1 MEDCWSYVRAISA
14 ALGLERE
21 PVGVTFTDD
30 EPAVEVEPG
39 AYTVCGAIHK
49 AASGGVIRL
58 SEEFCACSGGKAH
71 IGLTQRVEIPWKLLV
86 EGEKLWCD
94 VKTAVRSHA
103 AVEKRAKPPVGLA
116 HSVFLYPVR
125 AGVFKPDLVLMLVN
139 AEQAARLITL
149 VQYWDGKLPS
159 FEMRGPLCWSAITY
173 PLISGEFNLTVGDI
187 SARRMEQWEPELFVA
202 AIPWERVRGIAEA
215 VPCSTAGTAEP
226 SDRFRRMTER
236 MREQRST
243 R

>member
-1 MEDCWSYVRAISA
+1 MDDCWSYVRAISA
-14 ALGLERE
+14 ALGLDRE

-30 EPAVEVEPG
+30 EPEVEVEPG
-39 AYTVCGAIHK
+39 AYTVCGAILK
-49 AASGGVIRL
+49 AASGRIIRL
-58 SEEFCACSGGKAH
+58 SEDFCACSGGKAH
-71 IGLTQRVEIPWKLLV
+71 IGLTARAEIPWKLLV

-103 AVEKRAKPPVGLA
+103 AVEKLAKPPVGLA
-116 HSVFLYPVR
+116 HTVYLYPAR
-125 AGVFKPDLVLMLVN
+125 AGILKPDVVLMLVT

-149 VQYWDGKLPS
+149 DQFWDGKLPA

-173 PLISGEFNLTVGDI
+173 PLISGELNLTVGDI
-187 SARRMEQWEPELFVA
+187 SARRMEQWAPELLVA
-202 AIPWERVRGIAEA
+202 AIPWERLRGIAEA
-215 VPCSTAGTAEP
+215 LPCSTAGTAEP

-236 MREQRST
+236 MRDQRST